1 MPRTGAHTVVTS
13 VSAVETN
20 NAFSSRF
27 TQKNSPRGVVVPR
40 ASAHTVVTSAVET
53 NNAFSWCRARVFVAS
68 SLVATVLFTTALPPA
83 AHAIDFEIMDPS
95 VKEYMD
101 SRDDAMRM
109 KCEGGMMDCD
119 GDRRTYAKAQS
130 ANFVRRNSGEVF
142 EPPPCKVEEACT
154 TDIVGAAI
162 AGLSGLTTSEKLEKM
177 GKDGDAVNATRPYF
191 GNPVGNRVEQDLS
204 EGK

>member
-13 VSAVETN
+13 V
-20 NAFSSRF
+20 
-27 TQKNSPRGVVVPR
+27 
-40 ASAHTVVTSAVET
+40 SAVET

-95 VKEYMD
+95 VKEYLD